1 MGTVYVRGTMSTH
14 NLVQVL
20 PEMDRLELNVKV
32 VAAISP
38 QLFRMQN
45 QEYQEQVVGPADR
58 ADAMVITNGAFKLMA
73 DWANGPAV
81 REYSLSADWDDRWRS
96 GGNLDE
102 VMEEAHLDPGHILAA
117 IERFVDDRP
126 KRLGSIRT
134 ALESA

>member
-1 MGTVYVRGTMSTH
+1 MSTH

-20 PEMDRLELNVKV
+20 PELDRLGLNVKV

-38 QLFRMQN
+38 QLFRMQSR
-45 QEYQEQVVGPADR
+45 EYRGQVVGPADR
-58 ADAMVITNGAFKLMA
+58 LDAMVITNGAFKLMA
-73 DWANGPAV
+73 DWAGAPVV
-81 REYSLSADWDDRWRS
+81 RDYSLSGDWDDRWRS

-102 VMEEAHLDPGHILAA
+102 VMEEAHLDPTHILAA
-117 IERFVDDRP
+117 IERFVGDRP